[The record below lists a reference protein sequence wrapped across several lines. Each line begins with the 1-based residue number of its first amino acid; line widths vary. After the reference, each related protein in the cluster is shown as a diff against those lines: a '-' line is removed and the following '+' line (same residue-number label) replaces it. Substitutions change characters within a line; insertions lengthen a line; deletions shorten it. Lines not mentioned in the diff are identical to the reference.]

1 MNSFVFLYNN
11 CYNGFVSLKKRY
23 LDIFVIV
30 VQKININEDKKGNG
44 NVKILC
50 CCFYCSLV

>member
-30 VQKININEDKKGNG
+30 VQKINISEDKKGNG